1 MAPAM
6 LGLVN
11 QSDPRVLDL
20 DVLMPRRG
28 SQGLGRRLSRDDRD
42 SGITRHGVG
51 RVSSATLDCHGSTL
65 LERRDP
71 HPSRIQAGFLWAQ
84 VGKGAIGKSS
94 SVIRAAY
101 SR

>member
-1 MAPAM
+1 
-6 LGLVN
+6 LVAASAATIVI
-11 QSDPRVLDL
+11 QASPGMELA
-20 DVLMPRRG
+20 
-28 SQGLGRRLSRDDRD
+28 
-42 SGITRHGVG
+42 
-51 RVSSATLDCHGSTL
+51 VSPSATLDCHGSTL

-84 VGKGAIGKSS
+84 VGKGAIGRSS